1 MDPNDLLMTALKATV
16 VYFFLLFVVR
26 ILGKREVG
34 SFTAFDFIVALIL
47 GEVVDEIIFSDVSMV
62 KGLLAISVVAAWH
75 LINSWASYR
84 SKIIDR
90 ITGAEPTVLVEH
102 GKIQQES
109 LARERMSEGEL
120 WSELR
125 LQSVDELK
133 EVKRATME
141 PNGQVSVIQED
152 WARPVQKGDLPEKEG
167 QAA

>member
-1 MDPNDLLMTALKATV
+1 MHPNDLLMTAIKATV
-16 VYFFLLFVVR
+16 VYFFLLFIVR
-26 ILGKREVG
+26 MLGKREVG
-34 SFTAFDFIVALIL
+34 GFTAFDFIVALIL

-90 ITGAEPTVLVEH
+90 IAGADPTVLVEH
-102 GKIQQES
+102 GEIKRD
-109 LARERMSEGEL
+109 AMAKERMSEEEL

-152 WARPVQKGDLPEKEG
+152 WARPVQKGDLPEKQG
-167 QAA
+167 QAV